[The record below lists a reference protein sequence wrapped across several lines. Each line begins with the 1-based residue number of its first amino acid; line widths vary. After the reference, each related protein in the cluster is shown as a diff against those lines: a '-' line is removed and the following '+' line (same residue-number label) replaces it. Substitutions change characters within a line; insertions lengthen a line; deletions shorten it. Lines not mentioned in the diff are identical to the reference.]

1 MTRQPEHIYLELL
14 VLRCQAGDVGAFEEL
29 VGHWQPRLWRH
40 ALRLTGRHDAAAEAL
55 QETWLAIV
63 RGIRTL
69 DDPARFGSWARR
81 IVTHK
86 AADRIRRQQRRR
98 NLAREVARLSAADP
112 DELGEH
118 AEHGEHGEHGEQ
130 DEITRLRG
138 AMQRLTPDSRAI
150 LALRYLDELSVAQ
163 IAVILDIPPGTAKS
177 RLHHARNQLEHVLE
191 RVTP

>member
-14 VLRCQAGDVGAFEEL
+14 VLRCQAGDVAAFEEL

-40 ALRLTGRHDAAAEAL
+40 ALRLTGGHDAAADAL

-63 RGIRTL
+63 RGIRKL

-86 AADRIRRQQRRR
+86 AADRIRRQQRQR
-98 NLAREVARLSAADP
+98 NLTREVGQLSAADP
-112 DELGEH
+112 DGP
-118 AEHGEHGEHGEQ
+118 GEHGEQ

-138 AMQRLTPDSRAI
+138 AMQRLSPDSRAI

-163 IAVILDIPPGTAKS
+163 IAVILDIPRGTAKS